1 MNCHYPFMNSLNRCD
16 KSCNTLNDLSD
27 RICFPNKTKDAR
39 INDSKTLT
47 KNFYLVNCESN

>member
-1 MNCHYPFMNSLNRCD
+1 MNCHYQFMNSLNRCD

-47 KNFYLVNCESN
+47 KNFYLVNCESK